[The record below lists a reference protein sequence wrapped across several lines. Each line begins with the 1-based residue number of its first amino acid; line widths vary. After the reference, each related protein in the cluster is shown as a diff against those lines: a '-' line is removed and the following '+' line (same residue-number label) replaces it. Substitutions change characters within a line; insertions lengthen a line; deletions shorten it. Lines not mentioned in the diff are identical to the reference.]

1 MVMIMPSEDF
11 LRGLGRQ
18 ALSNEDELQ
27 RFIEDHVVRACGLR
41 LVSSSLPRSR
51 QLRHAQRVLRRGKI
65 DTAAIDHEGTPA
77 IIEYKW
83 DRVNRNT
90 IKQLARYK
98 QWLLNNCEVF
108 EKEVSELWKRQST
121 NWKQIHL
128 ISLGYRYHQSAAWSS
143 DNDTEVIS
151 LRYGYRADETVF
163 IQQVDR
169 RKLPPEG
176 DPPLDLSKDHY
187 LDQHL
192 ARTTV
197 AARKAFQLLR
207 RRIVELGLCEKIH
220 GKNRVTY
227 GAKPCLVEVKFT
239 DVALQ
244 CFFQAGDDIEDSE
257 GRAQRIKGK
266 KRLSWTC
273 GIVSPADVE
282 YVITLLGSVKD

>member
-1 MVMIMPSEDF
+1 MMISMPSDDF
-11 LRGLGRQ
+11 LKGLGPQRL
-18 ALSNEDELQ
+18 ANEDELQ
-27 RFIEDHVVRACGLR
+27 RFIEDYVAPACGLR
-41 LVSSSLPRSR
+41 LVSSSLPRGT
-51 QLRHAQRVLRRGKI
+51 QLRHAQRDLRCGKI
-65 DTAAIDHEGTPA
+65 DTAAIDHEGRPV

-83 DRVNRNT
+83 DRVNRDT

-108 EKEVSELWKRQST
+108 EKEVSELWKGQST
-121 NWKQIHL
+121 NWKQILL

-143 DNDTEVIS
+143 DDDLEVIS
-151 LRYGYRADETVF
+151 LRYGYRADGTVL

-169 RKLPPEG
+169 RTLPPEG

-197 AARKAFQLLR
+197 AARQAFQLLR
-207 RRIVELGLCEKIH
+207 RRIVELELAEKIH

-227 GAKPCLVEVKFT
+227 GAKPCLVEVRFN

-244 CFFQAGDDIEDSE
+244 CFFVAGDDIEDPE
-257 GRAQRIKGK
+257 GRAKRIKGK

-282 YVITLLGSVKD
+282 YVMKLLGSVKD